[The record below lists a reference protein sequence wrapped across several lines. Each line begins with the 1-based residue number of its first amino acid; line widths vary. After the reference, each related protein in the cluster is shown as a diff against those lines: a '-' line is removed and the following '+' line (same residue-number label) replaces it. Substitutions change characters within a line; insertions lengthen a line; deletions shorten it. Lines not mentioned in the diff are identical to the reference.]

1 MSWGEKFTLQYDR
14 FTAVR
19 QVWPRYQT
27 DTSWL
32 SFITYG
38 GTILSKRRLSKQQIE
53 RVQKR
58 RTAASQ
64 TSGSIP
70 SDDQLGAEQQGLVLS
85 HYGKQADV
93 ENSGEKAVVRCHL
106 RANLGNIVAGDRV
119 IWRAGAEG
127 GVVTAILPRD
137 SELHRPDSFGK
148 LKLVA
153 ANVTR
158 MVIVI
163 APEPQAHANLIDR
176 YLVVAETLNLEP
188 LLLLNKQDLLST
200 ESDLPTL
207 LASYAALGYKTVQ
220 ISARADDGMA
230 DLRQHLHSGTSIF
243 VGQSGVGKSS
253 VIQALL
259 PDHAIK
265 VGALSEQE
273 QKGRH
278 TTTYARLYHFAF
290 GGNCIDSPGIREFGL
305 WHMSADQV
313 AEGFREFRS
322 YMHSCRF
329 RNCSHKHEPGC
340 ALLGAVEQGRV
351 SAQRFQ
357 SYQQIIASLDAV
369 DVRTD

>member
-1 MSWGEKFTLQYDR
+1 M
-14 FTAVR
+14 
-19 QVWPRYQT
+19 
-27 DTSWL
+27 
-32 SFITYG
+32 
-38 GTILSKRRLSKQQIE
+38 SKRRLSKQQIE

-58 RTAASQ
+58 RSVTAESNE
-64 TSGSIP
+64 SMPG
-70 SDDQLGAEQQGLVLS
+70 DDQLGAEQQGLVLS

-93 ENSGEKAVVRCHL
+93 EHPVDGTVIRCHL

-119 IWRAGAEG
+119 IWRAGADG
-127 GVVTAILPRD
+127 GVVTALFPRD

-176 YLVVAETLNLEP
+176 YLIVAETLGLEP
-188 LLLLNKQDLLST
+188 LLLLNKCDLLSA
-200 ESDLPTL
+200 ESGLPGL
-207 LASYAALGYKTVQ
+207 LASYARLGYNTVQ

-230 DLRQHLHSGTSIF
+230 DLHQHLQSGTSIF

-265 VGALSEQE
+265 VGKLSEQE

-278 TTTYARLYHFAF
+278 TTTYARLYHFPF
-290 GGNCIDSPGIREFGL
+290 GGDCIDSPGIREFGL
-305 WHMSADQV
+305 WHMTDSQV
-313 AEGFREFRS
+313 AEGFCEFRP
-322 YMHSCRF
+322 YLHNCRF

-340 ALLGAVEQGRV
+340 ALLDAVNQGLV
-351 SAQRFQ
+351 SAPRFQ
-357 SYQQIIASLDAV
+357 SYQQIIASLGAV
-369 DVRTD
+369 DVRSD

>member
-1 MSWGEKFTLQYDR
+1 M
-14 FTAVR
+14 
-19 QVWPRYQT
+19 
-27 DTSWL
+27 
-32 SFITYG
+32 
-38 GTILSKRRLSKQQIE
+38 SKRRLSKQQIE

-58 RTAASQ
+58 RSADAQ
-64 TSGSIP
+64 APAGMP
-70 SDDQLGAEQQGLVLS
+70 GDDQLGAEQQGLVLS

-93 ENSGEKAVVRCHL
+93 ENNGDRTVVRCHL

-119 IWRAGAEG
+119 IWRAGADG
-127 GVVTAILPRD
+127 GVVTALFPRD

-176 YLVVAETLNLEP
+176 YLVVAETLGMEP
-188 LLLLNKQDLLST
+188 LLLLNKRDLLSADS
-200 ESDLPTL
+200 ELPAL
-207 LASYAALGYKTVQ
+207 LADYAGLGYKTVQ
-220 ISARADDGMA
+220 ISARVDDGMA
-230 DLRQHLHSGTSIF
+230 DLHLHLHSGTSIF

-278 TTTYARLYHFAF
+278 TTTYARLYHFPF
-290 GGNCIDSPGIREFGL
+290 GGDCIDSPGIREFGL

-313 AEGFREFRS
+313 AEGFREFRAH
-322 YMHSCRF
+322 MDNCRF
-329 RNCSHKHEPGC
+329 RNCSHRHEPGC
-340 ALLGAVEQGRV
+340 ALQDAVQQGQV

-357 SYQQIIASLDAV
+357 SYQQIIASLGAV
-369 DVRTD
+369 DVRSD